1 MKEHDD
7 IIFGKLQQFNR
18 VYIRI
23 EVLHGFF
30 VEQTFSYRNI
40 ETFIWIGGTYFQMSF
55 GVDVLGTLSEK
66 LKNMF
71 DETQGKYTI
80 FANEQKLYS
89 AQTTDEKEFIPKIIE
104 YLVNLSALNFLSIR
118 VVLELKS
125 AMDKG
130 TSIKDASGGLGS
142 SGSQQPNF
150 GIGGFIS
157 AGGTAGIDHESSDEQ
172 LVLPTFK
179 PVDIEIERHEPQ
191 IQENILPR
199 NNARSC
205 HVCRATISSKAKFC
219 TKCGALQ

>member
-1 MKEHDD
+1 M
-7 IIFGKLQQFNR
+7 
-18 VYIRI
+18 YTRI
-23 EVLHGFF
+23 EVLDYFF
-30 VEQTFSYRNI
+30 REQIFLYRNI
-40 ETFIWIGGTYFQMSF
+40 ETFIWIGGAYFQMSF

-66 LKNMF
+66 LKHMF
-71 DETQGKYTI
+71 DETQGKYAI
-80 FANEQKLYS
+80 FANEHKLYS
-89 AQTTDEKEFIPKIIE
+89 AQTTDEKEFILKIIE

-130 TSIKDASGGLGS
+130 TSIKDATGGLGS
-142 SGSQQPNF
+142 SASQQPSF

-157 AGGTAGIDHESSDEQ
+157 AGGTAGIDHKSSDEQ

-191 IQENILPR
+191 IQENVLFR
-199 NNARSC
+199 NNTRSC
-205 HVCRATISSKAKFC
+205 RVCSVTISSKAKFC

>member
-1 MKEHDD
+1 M
-7 IIFGKLQQFNR
+7 FSR

-23 EVLHGFF
+23 QVLHCFF
-30 VEQTFSYRNI
+30 REQIFSYRSI

-66 LKNMF
+66 LKHMF

-80 FANEQKLYS
+80 FANEQNLYS
-89 AQTTDEKEFIPKIIE
+89 EQRIDEKEFILKIIE

-130 TSIKDASGGLGS
+130 TSIKDATGGLGS
-142 SGSQQPNF
+142 SASQQPSF
-150 GIGGFIS
+150 GIGGFIG
-157 AGGTAGIDHESSDEQ
+157 AGGTAGIDHKSSDEQ

-179 PVDIEIERHEPQ
+179 PVDIEIERHEPP
-191 IQENILPR
+191 IEENILFH
-199 NNARSC
+199 NNARTC
-205 HVCRATISSKAKFC
+205 HVCKVTISSKAKFC

>member
-1 MKEHDD
+1 
-7 IIFGKLQQFNR
+7 
-18 VYIRI
+18 
-23 EVLHGFF
+23 
-30 VEQTFSYRNI
+30 
-40 ETFIWIGGTYFQMSF
+40 MSF

-66 LKNMF
+66 LKHMF

-125 AMDKG
+125 AIDKG

-199 NNARSC
+199 NNTRSC
-205 HVCRATISSKAKFC
+205 HVCRVTISSKAKFC

>member
-1 MKEHDD
+1 
-7 IIFGKLQQFNR
+7 
-18 VYIRI
+18 
-23 EVLHGFF
+23 
-30 VEQTFSYRNI
+30 
-40 ETFIWIGGTYFQMSF
+40 MSF

-66 LKNMF
+66 LRHMF

-89 AQTTDEKEFIPKIIE
+89 AQTTNEKEFIPKIIE

-125 AMDKG
+125 AIDKG

-179 PVDIEIERHEPQ
+179 PVDIEIERHEPR

-205 HVCRATISSKAKFC
+205 HVCRVTISSKAKFC